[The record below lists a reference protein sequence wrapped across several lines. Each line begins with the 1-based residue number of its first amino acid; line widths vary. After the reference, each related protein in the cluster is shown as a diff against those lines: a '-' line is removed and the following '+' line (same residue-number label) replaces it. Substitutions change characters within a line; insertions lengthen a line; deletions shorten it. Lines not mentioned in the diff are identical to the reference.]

1 MKITGKAL
9 SRSID
14 QLAFFTLFIFIFA
27 ASSQAA
33 GIVGYWGTG
42 DYEDV
47 AVSGATAVCA
57 ATGSGIDIFDIS
69 NPANPTLISNY
80 DTDGQS
86 MGVFILSGKAYIADL
101 NGGLKIVD
109 ISTPAAPILLGAY
122 TTDISPMNVHV
133 VGTRAYVAALRQG
146 LKIIDISNPN
156 APGLLGTYPTVG
168 DAIDLFVN
176 GSIAYIVEANTGLE
190 IVDLSN
196 PASPQLL
203 SRIANSNA
211 SGIWVEGS
219 IACFCIGESDFILY
233 DVSNPAAPQK
243 KGWLNFSGAS
253 INSARIVGNKLYLAD
268 YDMGLRIVNIAD
280 PDKPTLTSSH
290 TITGTALNLAIS
302 GNTALVASQSGGL
315 NLVDIT
321 NPGTP
326 AYLGRYDQ
334 SGDTQSVWVAGSTAF
349 LAQSSISGTSSNC
362 NQLQIIDISNP
373 QKPTSLGHFN
383 HSVLSLQTVG
393 NTAFI
398 GGEHDFTS
406 VDITDPA
413 KPSKLGSCNLND
425 LCNAIAING
434 DTAYVA
440 NADTGLRIIDISTP
454 AAPVIT
460 GTYTPGFG
468 AYGRGVQVVNKTA
481 YLCCSRTGLH
491 IIDVSNPK
499 SPVELGIYD
508 TPGRAMDVEVVGTT
522 AFVADG
528 TSGLQIINVADPA
541 KPVLLGKLE
550 NLIPPEGTLTTN
562 ATSIEVVGSK
572 AYITNRSDATRG
584 ALFVVD
590 ISDPTQPKIIKSIDI
605 SGVPVDLMVSGT
617 SAFVADLLAG
627 RMTIIELEDAGS
639 NALFFPHADCN
650 NGWTT
655 EIALVNSSA
664 AGVSGQL
671 YAYDDK
677 GLQTG
682 GIMKISLNSYGRRS
696 VNVNDSFTDSSRI
709 GYLVFRSN
717 SQALVGYTKFQHK
730 SSGYRVALPTATEVN
745 DSTFYVSHIASNSNW
760 WTGIALLNTTD
771 KEKTMTVTFSDGQ
784 EKSFSLAAKEHK
796 SVSIRDLFAGA
807 AQPQIDSAVITSI
820 PTIFQIGVDYSGV
833 VGVELFG
840 SNGDSRQLSGISLS
854 AKTSKT
860 IYYPHVATEQN
871 WWTGIAVYDT
881 SWTGITVYD
890 PIGAN
895 HVLTITPYAANGNAF
910 AAREITLLPGTR
922 KYLANVEDLALP
934 EGTAWLKVAADSEI
948 TGFELFG
955 NNPSYWLAGYTG
967 VGLESKKGIFAKL
980 DQGGDFGIQ
989 LIGWSPPWTGIALV
1003 NSEPENAIVLLTA
1016 RNDNGDKI
1024 ASIEI
1029 PLNPHERLM
1038 GQAETLFP
1046 GKDISGASYITYE
1059 SNRKLVG
1066 FQINGCDRLL
1076 DAVPALKY

>member
-1 MKITGKAL
+1 MKNTGKILTRPICQL
-9 SRSID
+9 SVFLVSI
-14 QLAFFTLFIFIFA
+14 LFILLFA
-27 ASSQAA
+27 AGSQAA

-42 DYEDV
+42 NYKDV

-69 NPANPTLISNY
+69 NPANPNLISNY

-86 MGVFILSGKAYIADL
+86 MGIFIESGKAYIADL

-109 ISTPAAPILLGAY
+109 ISTPAAPIMLGAY
-122 TTDISPMNVHV
+122 TTDISSMNVHV
-133 VGTRAYVAALRQG
+133 VGTTAYVAALSRG
-146 LKIIDISNPN
+146 LKIIDISNPH
-156 APGLLGTYPTVG
+156 APVLLGTYSTVG

-203 SRIANSNA
+203 GRIANSDA
-211 SGIWVEGS
+211 SGIWVDGS
-219 IACFCIGESDFILY
+219 IACFCIGKSGFILY
-233 DVSNPAAPQK
+233 DISNPAAPQK
-243 KGWLNFSGAS
+243 KGWLNFSGAT
-253 INSARIVGNKLYLAD
+253 INSAQIVANKLYLAGD
-268 YDMGLRIVNIAD
+268 DMGLRIVNIAD
-280 PDKPTLTSSH
+280 PDRPTLTSSQ
-290 TITGTALNLAIS
+290 TITGTALNLAI
-302 GNTALVASQSGGL
+302 GGDTALVASQSGGL

-321 NPGTP
+321 NPGIP
-326 AYLGRYDQ
+326 AYIGRYDQ
-334 SGDTQSVWVAGSTAF
+334 SGDAKSVWVAGSTAF
-349 LAQSSISGTSSNC
+349 LAQSSTSSPYSDC
-362 NQLQIIDISNP
+362 SQLQIIDISNP
-373 QKPTSLGHFN
+373 QKPMSLGHFN
-383 HSVLSLQTVG
+383 HSVISLQTVG
-393 NTAFI
+393 NTAYI
-398 GGEHDFTS
+398 GGKYDFTS

-425 LCNAIAING
+425 FCNAIAING
-434 DTAYVA
+434 DTAYIA
-440 NADTGLRIIDISTP
+440 NGDTGLQIVDISTP
-454 AAPVIT
+454 SAPVIT

-468 AYGRGVQVVNKTA
+468 AYGLGVQVVNKTV

-491 IIDVSNPK
+491 IIDVNNPQ
-499 SPVELGIYD
+499 SPVELGNYN

-528 TSGLQIINVADPA
+528 TEGLQIINVADPA

-550 NLIPPEGTLTTN
+550 NLTPPGGAFATN
-562 ATSIEVVGSK
+562 ASSIEVVGSK
-572 AYITNRSDATRG
+572 AYITNRSDATLG

-590 ISDPTQPKIIKSIDI
+590 ISDPTQPKISKSIDI
-605 SGVPVDLMVSGT
+605 SGLPVDLMVTGT

-627 RMTIIELEDAGS
+627 RMTIIELEDPGS
-639 NALFFPHADCN
+639 NALFFPHAACN

-655 EIALVNSSA
+655 EIAMVNSSA
-664 AGVSGQL
+664 AEVSGQL

-677 GLQTG
+677 GLQSG

-696 VNVNDSFTDSSRI
+696 VNVNDSFIDSSRI

-730 SSGYRVALPTATEVN
+730 STGYRVALPTATEVN

-771 KEKTMTVTFSDGQ
+771 EEKIMTVTFSDGQ

-796 SVSIRDLFAGA
+796 SVSIRDLFAGSP
-807 AQPQIDSAVITSI
+807 QLQIDSAVITSI
-820 PTIFQIGVDYSGV
+820 PKFYLSGVDYSGV
-833 VGVELFG
+833 VGFELFG

-854 AKTSKT
+854 ARTSKT
-860 IYYPHVATEQN
+860 IYYPHIATEQN
-871 WWTGIAVYDT
+871 WWTGIAA
-881 SWTGITVYD
+881 YD
-890 PIGAN
+890 PIGVN
-895 HVLTITPYAANGNAF
+895 RKLTITPYAANGDAF
-910 AAREITLLPGTR
+910 ADREIPLLPGTR
-922 KYLANVEDLALP
+922 KYLANVEAMALP

-967 VGLESKKGIFAKL
+967 VGLESQRGIFAKL

-1016 RNDNGDKI
+1016 RNDNGDEI
-1024 ASIEI
+1024 ALTEI

-1038 GQAETLFP
+1038 GIAGTFFP

-1066 FQINGCDRLL
+1066 FQMNGCDRLL
-1076 DAVPALKY
+1076 DALPALKY